1 MADGGKKHIHVH
13 GPTNTRYALAT
24 SRFYAK
30 RESMTLDVTDI
41 SSQITD
47 PCFQDENAAITAIP
61 LRPLS
66 IHAKQAFR
74 EPSSPSKPKL
84 RLDSEPWRNPKWSP
98 SNLSGKTA
106 DEWLSLVLKDAWGS
120 PFPSDGRPW
129 TPSRIPYALP
139 SPVLSPCSKES
150 RSQEGK
156 QAPVLC
162 YIWTG
167 ADQRGKFDLDRA
179 AALGIRPG
187 KDYAQ
192 LSRGEDV
199 TIQRPTLWSSLSD
212 EQRSEWLHARKR
224 RKKTA
229 KSQRMDATPDYELE
243 QVLVES
249 RHVVGAT
256 RSGPVFFYM
265 TLPSLDYVDSLLEPS
280 VQQSFLPYT
289 QETNRKLPQEQRKIP
304 HVIIHAAPPDV
315 IEDPRYIAWM
325 QSFGPDC
332 YHLIANRDHCADRLM
347 YTSNALTLLRLSQLN
362 NQMYTVPGYT
372 LDAKAKCSGEK
383 VMPVAEDMMI
393 PLQPRSEPRQLPA
406 VAPRFDLPMDTMH
419 TLLDQHADQEAAA
432 AWHKYQAVVK
442 QVHAVPN
449 TTSDQLAD
457 HLTFTTLGTGSSA
470 PSKYRN
476 VLSTLVNVPGMGY
489 ILLDAGEGTYYQ
501 LSRRFGPG
509 DSGWDG
515 IGVDQ
520 ILQNLK
526 MVFVSHIHGDHH
538 MGVVRLLLERRK
550 LHCSQPLYLFAN
562 NYTLYYLRE
571 YHKIECLDLDRENG
585 IITIDNEHI
594 NPQSTSPRQPA
605 SNVQKVQIE
614 AKQSLQMQEIC
625 SVPVLH
631 RTSHC
636 YGLVL
641 HHVSGWKLVFSGDTM
656 PCPALV
662 QAGKNAT
669 VLIHEA
675 TMQDDQQEL
684 AKAKGHSTIGQ
695 AIQTALDMQAQ
706 SLLLTHFSQRYP
718 KFARID
724 FGANELPIG
733 IAFDQM
739 HITPKQI
746 RLGRHQLPALQ
757 ALFAIELQEDQMH
770 DQVEDDASMDQ
781 VEDHDAS
788 MDQVENHDTSGNQLK
803 DPSSTQQT
811 ATQTPIRTH
820 WLRENSTAF
829 PWHYVVLGCFS
840 RNLSQNPMLP
850 SELAVH
856 QGISHA
862 LRSMHGTVGS
872 AFAWDLLMD
881 VVIRVPSEH
890 LNTMLSSVA
899 AMDLK
904 ATNLLTQNQ
913 DWHVHV
919 QNVSHNL
926 AMLTGNAREWLASL
940 LS

>member
-1 MADGGKKHIHVH
+1 MADGGKKHVHVH

-30 RESMTLDVTDI
+30 RESMALDVTDI
-41 SSQITD
+41 STSQITN
-47 PCFQDENAAITAIP
+47 PCFQDENAAIIAVP
-61 LRPLS
+61 LLPPSLS
-66 IHAKQAFR
+66 TKQASR
-74 EPSSPSKPKL
+74 PPPSPSAP
-84 RLDSEPWRNPKWSP
+84 RLDSELWRNPKWSP
-98 SNLSGKTA
+98 SNLSGKHA
-106 DEWLSLVLKDAWGS
+106 DDWLSIVLKDAWGG

-139 SPVLSPCSKES
+139 PPVLSPSSKES
-150 RSQEGK
+150 SSQEGK

-162 YIWTG
+162 YIWNG

-187 KDYAQ
+187 KNYAQ
-192 LSRGEDV
+192 LSRGENV
-199 TIQRPTLWSSLSD
+199 TIQRPTLWASLSD

-224 RKKTA
+224 KKSA
-229 KSQRMDATPDYELE
+229 KSPRMDTTPDYELE

-256 RSGPVFFYM
+256 RSGAVFFYM

-289 QETNRKLPQEQRKIP
+289 QQRNLELPKEQRKTP
-304 HVIIHAAPPDV
+304 HVIIHAAPRDV
-315 IEDPRYIAWM
+315 IEDPRYFAWM

-332 YHLIANRDHCADRLM
+332 YHLIANHDHCADRLM
-347 YTSNALTLLRLSQLN
+347 YTSNALTLLRLSQLDKD
-362 NQMYTVPGYT
+362 MYAVPGYT

-383 VMPVAEDMMI
+383 VMPVAEDMI
-393 PLQPRSEPRQLPA
+393 VPLQPRSEPRQLPA
-406 VAPRFDLPMDTMH
+406 VAPRFDLPMDAMH
-419 TLLDQHADQEAAA
+419 TLLDQHADQDAAA
-432 AWHKYQAVVK
+432 AWHKYQAVVE
-442 QVHAVPN
+442 QVHAVPD

-457 HLTFTTLGTGSSA
+457 DLTFTTLGTGSSA

-501 LSRRFGPG
+501 LARRFGPG
-509 DSGWDG
+509 ESGWAG

-520 ILQNLK
+520 ILANLK

-550 LHCSQPLYLFAN
+550 LRCSQPMFLFAN

-571 YHKIECLDLDRENG
+571 YHKIESLDLDQENG
-585 IITIDNEHI
+585 IITIDNEYI
-594 NPQSTSPRQPA
+594 NPQSTSPRKPA
-605 SNVQKVQIE
+605 SNVQKILIE
-614 AKQSLQMQEIC
+614 AKQSLQMQEIS

-662 QAGKNAT
+662 QAGNRAT

-675 TMQDDQQEL
+675 TMQDDQQDL
-684 AKAKGHSTIGQ
+684 AKAKGHSTVGQ
-695 AIQTALDMQAQ
+695 AIQTALDMQAK

-724 FGANELPIG
+724 FGANDLPIG

-746 RLGRHQLPALQ
+746 RLGRHQFPALQ
-757 ALFAIELQEDQMH
+757 ALFAIELQEDQML
-770 DQVEDDASMDQ
+770 DQI
-781 VEDHDAS
+781 
-788 MDQVENHDTSGNQLK
+788 ENHDTSADQLEGGDTSVDQKEGHDVSANQK
-803 DPSSTQQT
+803 EGHDASADRVTDT
-811 ATQTPIRTH
+811 CPIRQSPVDQQAAT
-820 WLRENSTAF
+820 ETSI
-829 PWHYVVLGCFS
+829 
-840 RNLSQNPMLP
+840 Q
-850 SELAVH
+850 LAVH

-862 LRSMHGTVGS
+862 LRSMHGIVGS
-872 AFAWDLLMD
+872 AFAWDILYVGTPIGTPTPSHMIDL
-881 VVIRVPSEH
+881 VIRVPSEH
-890 LNTMLSSVA
+890 LNTLLSSVV
-899 AMDLK
+899 AMDSK
-904 ATNLLTQNQ
+904 AANLLTENQ
-913 DWHVHV
+913 DWQVHV
-919 QNVSHNL
+919 QNVSQNL
-926 AMLTGNAREWLASL
+926 AMLTGNARDWIADL